1 MHLGAL
7 TQRSARQAGTVVS
20 PSEVIEAT
28 RELRTHVAPAD
39 RLITRP
45 FMVVTLSALAFFM
58 YIGTLLPLIPL
69 YIEGPLGGGEFSVGL
84 NVAVFAAAAIAVRP
98 FIGHFAN
105 RYGRRV
111 VMVCGALIA
120 ASGGLGISQI
130 DAVLPLLGF
139 RMLTGVGEAAMFV
152 GAATLIA
159 DLSPRDRR
167 AEGASY
173 FSVAVFTGLG
183 LGPVLGEVLLNDTEF
198 ERTFIVGA
206 GFAVLAAVIACFVPS
221 FVVSFDSETGRTTG
235 LVDSSG
241 RSGFARFIHPAAV
254 LPGVVL
260 ALGVG
265 GLTTFFL
272 FVPDY
277 SRELGMGSSGGLFLL
292 YAMMSLVI
300 RIFGATLP
308 ERLGP
313 RRMVT
318 VALLAFAVGL
328 VAVASIDAVWVLW
341 FAAALVGIGAAFNYP
356 SLNALTVNRVNDSD
370 RALAISSF
378 TMFFEIGSAFSG
390 LSIGLLGEFVGK
402 QSAFYGGVAMV
413 LAGLFVLRR
422 YVVPA
427 GSPDAGPA
435 AQGTRQVTRSYCA
448 SYAVPD
454 RLSAT
459 TTAPVRASDAT
470 PDVHTFIS
478 DKKDAS

>member
-1 MHLGAL
+1 M
-7 TQRSARQAGTVVS
+7 VS
-20 PSEVIEAT
+20 PSEVSETVRVRRAYA
-28 RELRTHVAPAD
+28 APTE

-45 FMVVTLSALAFFM
+45 FVVVALSALAFFM

-69 YIEGPLGGGEFSVGL
+69 FIEGPLGGGEFSVGL
-84 NVAVFAAAAIAVRP
+84 NVAVFAAAAIVARP
-98 FIGHFAN
+98 FIGSLAN
-105 RYGRRV
+105 RYGRRA
-111 VMVCGALIA
+111 VMVGGALIA
-120 ASGGLGISQI
+120 ASGGLGISQV

-139 RMLTGVGEAAMFV
+139 RMLTGVGEASMFV

-183 LGPVLGEVLLNDTEF
+183 LGPVLGETLLNDTEF
-198 ERTFIVGA
+198 ERTFVVGA
-206 GFAVLAAVIACFVPS
+206 AFAVLAAAIACFVPA
-221 FVVSFDSETGRTTG
+221 FVVSPDAQTGHG
-235 LVDSSG
+235 LGPADVAA
-241 RSGFARFIHPAAV
+241 RSGIARYIHPAAV
-254 LPGVVL
+254 LPGIVL

-272 FVPDY
+272 FVPEY
-277 SRELGMGSSGGLFLL
+277 SRELGLGSSGGLFLL
-292 YAMMSLVI
+292 YAVMSLVI

-328 VAVASIDAVWVLW
+328 VAVAAIDAVWVLW
-341 FAAALVGIGAAFNYP
+341 FAAALIGIGAAFNYP
-356 SLNALTVNRVNDSD
+356 SLNALTVNRVSDGD

-390 LSIGLLGEFVGK
+390 LSIGLLGEIVGK

-413 LAGLFVLRR
+413 LTGLVVLRR

-427 GSPDAGPA
+427 GSPDAGP
-435 AQGTRQVTRSYCA
+435 V
-448 SYAVPD
+448 VPRNGRATHPQYD
-454 RLSAT
+454 ALSSS
-459 TTAPVRASDAT
+459 VGD
-470 PDVHTFIS
+470 
-478 DKKDAS
+478 

>member
-1 MHLGAL
+1 MGP
-7 TQRSARQAGTVVS
+7 VVS
-20 PSEVIEAT
+20 PSEVSETVRDRRAY
-28 RELRTHVAPAD
+28 VAPTD

-45 FMVVTLSALAFFM
+45 FVVVTLSGLAFFM

-69 YIEGPLGGGEFSVGL
+69 FIEGPLGGGEFSVGL
-84 NVAVFAAAAIAVRP
+84 NVAVFAAAAIVARP
-98 FIGHFAN
+98 FIGRLAN
-105 RYGRRV
+105 RYGRRA
-111 VMVCGALIA
+111 VMIGGALIA
-120 ASGGLGISQI
+120 ASGGFGISQV
-130 DAVLPLLGF
+130 DSVLPLLGF
-139 RMLTGVGEAAMFV
+139 RTLTGVGEAAMFV

-183 LGPVLGEVLLNDTEF
+183 LGPVLGEALLNDTEF
-198 ERTFIVGA
+198 ERTFIVGGA
-206 GFAVLAAVIACFVPS
+206 FAVLAAAIACFAPA
-221 FVVSFDSETGRTTG
+221 FVVSPDAQTGNG
-235 LVDSSG
+235 SGPVDSA
-241 RSGFARFIHPAAV
+241 ARRGLARYIHPAAV
-254 LPGVVL
+254 LPGLVL

-272 FVPDY
+272 FVPEY
-277 SRELGMGSSGGLFLL
+277 SRELGLGSSGGLFLL
-292 YAMMSLVI
+292 YAVMSLLI

-318 VALLAFAVGL
+318 VALLAFAIGL
-328 VAVASIDAVWVLW
+328 AAVAAIDAVWVLW
-341 FAAALVGIGAAFNYP
+341 FAAALIGIGAAFNYP
-356 SLNALTVNRVNDSD
+356 SLNALTVNRVSDGD

-390 LSIGLLGEFVGK
+390 LTIGALGEVVGK

-427 GSPDAGPA
+427 GSPDAGPVVA
-435 AQGTRQVTRSYCA
+435 RRQREVQLQRNA
-448 SYAVPD
+448 
-454 RLSAT
+454 LSPSAG
-459 TTAPVRASDAT
+459 D
-470 PDVHTFIS
+470 
-478 DKKDAS
+478 

>member
-1 MHLGAL
+1 MGSVPPPNIVSEPV
-7 TQRSARQAGTVVS
+7 RAGTY
-20 PSEVIEAT
+20 
-28 RELRTHVAPAD
+28 VAPTD

-45 FMVVTLSALAFFM
+45 FVVVTLSGLAFFM

-69 YIEGPLGGGEFSVGL
+69 FIEGPLGGGEFSVGL
-84 NVAVFAAAAIAVRP
+84 NVAVFAVAAIVARP
-98 FIGHFAN
+98 FIGRLAN
-105 RYGRRV
+105 RFGRRA
-111 VMVCGALIA
+111 VMIGGALVA
-120 ASGGLGISQI
+120 ATGGFGISQV
-130 DAVLPLLGF
+130 DAIAPLLAF
-139 RMLTGVGEAAMFV
+139 RALTGVGEAAMFV

-183 LGPVLGEVLLNDTEF
+183 LGPVLGEWLLDDTEF
-198 ERTFIVGA
+198 ERTFVVG
-206 GFAVLAAVIACFVPS
+206 GMFAVLAAAIACLAPA
-221 FVVSFDSETGRTTG
+221 FVVSPDAQRSIPAERP
-235 LVDSSG
+235 DDAA
-241 RSGFARFIHPAAV
+241 RSGISRYVHPAAV
-254 LPGVVL
+254 LPGLVL

-272 FVPDY
+272 FVPQY

-292 YAMMSLVI
+292 YAVMSLLI

-328 VAVASIDAVWVLW
+328 FAVASIDATWVLW
-341 FAAALVGIGAAFNYP
+341 FAAALIGIGAAFNYP
-356 SLNALTVNRVNDSD
+356 SLNALTVNRVSDAD

-390 LSIGLLGEFVGK
+390 LSIGALGEIVGK

-413 LAGLFVLRR
+413 VVGLFVLRR
-422 YVVPA
+422 FVVPA
-427 GSPDAGPA
+427 GSPDAGPVIRRDRPVA
-435 AQGTRQVTRSYCA
+435 AEPPVS
-448 SYAVPD
+448 P
-454 RLSAT
+454 SAL
-459 TTAPVRASDAT
+459 D
-470 PDVHTFIS
+470 
-478 DKKDAS
+478 